1 MRLLDD
7 ATLAL
12 SPSDLSAHLA
22 CPHLTTLSLAV
33 ARGELEQPHLDS
45 PHRDLIFRKGN
56 EHEQA
61 YLARLEAAG
70 KSIVRIPTYDDDGF
84 DPAEARR
91 LTEEAIRAGTAD
103 VVYQPY
109 LTDGRWRG
117 FADFLERQEDGR
129 YEPVDT
135 KLARTAKPAHVLQLC
150 FYAEQVARIQGAPV
164 EHVHVENGL
173 GERET
178 FRLAEFESYY
188 RRVRERFL
196 GALEAEQDTYPW
208 PCDHCGICDFRHR
221 CYLQRVDDDHLTLVA
236 GVWRSRGEALEA
248 AGITTLEQLGEL
260 PAGTPVDGIR
270 PEPLEAMRHQAELQ
284 LRARR
289 SGALCWEPLD
299 LEEERGFA
307 LLPAPDPGDVW
318 FDMEGHPFFETSRGL
333 EYLFGYCYRDDAG
346 AVRYDAVWGR
356 DREGERR
363 AFETFVDWLVERRR
377 RNPGMHV
384 YHYAHYERTAL
395 TRLMGQHGTR
405 ETEIDD
411 LLRAEVLVDLY
422 RVTKQAL
429 RASVESYS
437 IKADREALRV
447 RAHGRRRGRRRVDRP
462 LRGVGRDRR
471 RFDPRGGRA
480 LQRGGLP
487 LDRTRCTSGCS
498 RSARPACPG
507 ATRRSSARAARRR
520 SGAMRRK
527 PRSRSVCWQA
537 LRRGRRGGCSATS
550 STTTSASSGRSGGS
564 GSAGRSSTT
573 TSSSPTAP
581 RSAGSSGT
589 GGRPRTRGRGTR
601 TG

>member
-1 MRLLDD
+1 M
-7 ATLAL
+7 
-12 SPSDLSAHLA
+12 
-22 CPHLTTLSLAV
+22 
-33 ARGELEQPHLDS
+33 
-45 PHRDLIFRKGN
+45 
-56 EHEQA
+56 
-61 YLARLEAAG
+61 
-70 KSIVRIPTYDDDGF
+70 
-84 DPAEARR
+84 
-91 LTEEAIRAGTAD
+91 
-103 VVYQPY
+103 
-109 LTDGRWRG
+109 
-117 FADFLERQEDGR
+117 
-129 YEPVDT
+129 
-135 KLARTAKPAHVLQLC
+135 
-150 FYAEQVARIQGAPV
+150 
-164 EHVHVENGL
+164 ENGL

-196 GALEAEQDTYPW
+196 GALAAEQETYPW

-236 GVWRSRGEALEA
+236 GVWRSRGELLEA
-248 AGITTLEQLGEL
+248 AGVTTLEQLGEL

-270 PEPLEAMRHQAELQ
+270 PESLEAMRHQAELQ

-289 SGALCWEPLD
+289 EGVLCWELLD

-307 LLPAPDPGDVW
+307 LLPAPDAGDVW

-346 AVRYDAVWGR
+346 VVRYDAVWGR
-356 DREGERR
+356 DRDGERR
-363 AFETFVDWLVERRR
+363 AFERFVDWLVERRR
-377 RNPGMHV
+377 RHPGMHV

-405 ETEIDD
+405 EAEIDD

-437 IKADREALRV
+437 IKAIEKLYGFV
-447 RAHGRRRGRRRVDRP
+447 RTADVAGGDESIV
-462 LRGVGRDRR
+462 
-471 RFDPRGGRA
+471 RFEEWVETGNDDDPRGGRA

-487 LDRTRCTSGCS
+487 LDVRSCTSGFS
-498 RSARPACPG
+498 GSARRACRG
-507 ATRRSSARAARRR
+507 ATRPSSARAARRQ
-520 SGAMRRK
+520 SSAMRRG
-527 PRSRSVCWQA
+527 PRSRNACWRV
-537 LRRGRRGGCSATS
+537 LRRDRRVACSGTS

-573 TSSSPTAP
+573 TSSLPSAP

-589 GGRPRTRGRGTR
+589 GGRPRRRGRGTR
-601 TG
+601 TR